1 MTKDARYRSDKAH
14 SHIRTTIAF
23 CGTRG
28 VPANYGGFETAVD
41 EISCRFVT
49 HGYNCEVFCRLS
61 SSDKPLERHQG
72 RRLVYVRGS
81 NNRKLDTFVS
91 SIQTGWY
98 LWRHRKRYAHVLW
111 FNNANF
117 PGILLTRLARIP
129 MSVNTDGLEWRRA
142 KWSWP
147 FKVYYFSSS
156 FLVSRF
162 CRSLV
167 SDSHALQSY
176 YHRRFFKKT
185 SFIPYGVPDTPA
197 VPESRQIEILKR
209 FDLEKNRYFLQI
221 TRIEPDNLPLQ
232 VASAFQDSGLGDK
245 GFKMV
250 FVGYKDPTPYAQQLI
265 AYDGRYGIQVRD
277 ALYDQET
284 LYVLRKHCYCYVH
297 GNSVGGTNPA
307 LLEAMAVCHRVM
319 AINCEFSREVLGDM
333 GLFFDPANIASAF
346 HAAVR
351 LEEHSTDMQRRISR
365 RYQWD
370 DVVDSYMRLAERKPA
385 NYEVKVKWLP
395 AAIVR
400 DSVVTE

>member
-1 MTKDARYRSDKAH
+1 VVGIDSAKLPDRRKS
-14 SHIRTTIAF
+14 TIAF

-28 VPANYGGFETAVD
+28 LPANYGGFETAVD
-41 EISCRFVT
+41 EISRRFVT
-49 HGYNCEVFCRLS
+49 RGYDCEVFCRLS

-81 NNRKLDTFVS
+81 NNRKLDTFIS
-91 SIQTGWY
+91 SFQTGWH
-98 LWRHRKRYAHVLW
+98 LLRHRKRYAHVFW

-117 PGILLTRLARIP
+117 LGIVLTWLARIP

-147 FKVYYFSSS
+147 FKVYYFLSS

-162 CRSLV
+162 CKTLV
-167 SDSHALQSY
+167 SDSHALQNY
-176 YHRRFFKKT
+176 YQRRFFKKT
-185 SFIPYGVPDTPA
+185 SFIPYGVPATP
-197 VPESRQIEILKR
+197 VVSESRQMGILRR
-209 FDLEKNRYFLQI
+209 FNLEKNRYFLQI

-232 VASAFQDSGLGDK
+232 VASAFHDSGLGDK

-265 AYDGRYGIQVRD
+265 AYDGHYGIQIRN
-277 ALYDQET
+277 ALYDQEV

-307 LLEAMAVCHRVM
+307 LLEAMAACLRVM
-319 AINCEFSREVLGDM
+319 AIDCEFSREVLGDM
-333 GLFFDPANIASAF
+333 GLFFDPADIVSAF

-351 LEEHSTDMQRRISR
+351 LEEHSTEIQQRISQC
-365 RYQWD
+365 YQWD
-370 DVVDSYMRLAERKPA
+370 DVADSYMRLAERKPA
-385 NYEVKVKWLP
+385 NYEVKAKWLP
-395 AAIVR
+395 AATVR
-400 DSVVTE
+400 DSVMAE